1 MLSETQVTARIPAI
15 DGLPWHI
22 TTSPELGEMS
32 GDRAHEVVDHA
43 FWQTHDGK
51 WHCWACVRKT
61 KIGRL
66 FYGWES
72 DALEETFWKPIGITM
87 RAEQKFGESINDWIG
102 EEFLQAPH
110 VIYHDEKY
118 WMFYG
123 GHNTELAE
131 CQICLATSQDGY
143 NFQRHQDDQ
152 GFSRLFIGPGEA
164 RDPMV
169 IRIGDQWVCYYT
181 GHDKGMRRPCKIYA
195 RTSTD
200 LIHWSDYREVAY
212 GGFASGTSYWSAECP
227 FVIFKDGY
235 YYLFRTS
242 EYASPARTHVYRSLD
257 PFDFGLGN
265 DSKLVTTLR
274 IAAPEI
280 IQKDGVE
287 YISTVEDLKGGIQ
300 LSKLRWI

>member
-1 MLSETQVTARIPAI
+1 MQSETQITARIPAI

-43 FWQTHDGK
+43 FWQTQDGK

-61 KIGRL
+61 KVGRL
-66 FYGWES
+66 LYGWES
-72 DALEETFWKPIGITM
+72 DYLEETNWKPIGITM
-87 RAEQKFGESINDWIG
+87 RAEQKYGESINDWLG
-102 EEFLQAPH
+102 EEFIQAPH
-110 VIYHDEKY
+110 VIFHDDKY

-123 GHNTELAE
+123 GHNSELGE
-131 CQICLATSQDGY
+131 CQICLATSNDGY
-143 NFQRHQDDQ
+143 SFERHQNDQ

-181 GHDKGMRRPCKIYA
+181 GHDKGKRNPCKIYA

-200 LIHWSDYREVAY
+200 LTHWSNFRELSY
-212 GGFASGTSYWSAECP
+212 GGFTSGNSYWSAECP
-227 FVIFKDGY
+227 FVIFKDGF

-242 EYASPARTHVYRSLD
+242 DYAAPARTHVYRSED
-257 PFDFGLGN
+257 PFDFGLGD

-280 IQKDGVE
+280 IQQDGVE

-300 LSKLRWI
+300 LAKLKWL